1 MEVLVNSDGTRNRE
15 YRPYIDQEE
24 SRRSLNL
31 YNPYVPLHYGLYDTT
46 QPPCESFQTN
56 YWQMR
61 PLWGRPGPAVI
72 PIGNLQNQYAYVSRA
87 NLIPSG
93 YGY

>member
-15 YRPYIDQEE
+15 YRPYISQEE
-24 SRRSLNL
+24 SSRYTNL
-31 YNPYVPLHYGLYDTT
+31 YNPYVPYHYGLYDSV
-46 QPPCESFQTN
+46 QPPCTSFQSD
-56 YWQMR
+56 YWKNR
-61 PLWGRPGPAVI
+61 PLWGRPGPPVV

-93 YGY
+93 FGN